1 MMVPQVTSTVAPRGA
16 ENLAV
21 TGVTKMP
28 PLEMTSSLPGSRIN
42 FAEASVQAL
51 MTSLLPDFTLIHAP

>member
-1 MMVPQVTSTVAPRGA
+1 MVPLVISTVAPIGA

-21 TGVTKMP
+21 TGVTNVP
-28 PLEMTSSLPGSRIN
+28 PLEMTSLLPGSRIN

-51 MTSLLPDFTLIHAP
+51 MTSMLPDFTLIHAP